1 MVAITARMRA
11 LRSKLLALRVGP
23 GAAILPPDVK
33 KIQLDFE
40 NSKHNAYL
48 GSKKV
53 WRQYLPRLKYY
64 NPGVS
69 MVVNRNE
76 DVKGRAVMTVEFH
89 PPNASGDSQS
99 TATTQPADTTALVS
113 IRTRTIIMKGRR
125 SSEILDNL
133 YEVTKATLVEES
145 SEDKELRR
153 QLASQFK
160 ERDERVQRNKEA
172 IEAKKRQ
179 EEEEE
184 LFNVAKQQIL
194 LEGPESSEGP

>member
-1 MVAITARMRA
+1 
-11 LRSKLLALRVGP
+11 
-23 GAAILPPDVK
+23 
-33 KIQLDFE
+33 
-40 NSKHNAYL
+40 
-48 GSKKV
+48 
-53 WRQYLPRLKYY
+53 
-64 NPGVS
+64 

-113 IRTRTIIMKGRR
+113 IRTKTIIMKGRR

-194 LEGPESSEGP
+194 LEGPEISEGP